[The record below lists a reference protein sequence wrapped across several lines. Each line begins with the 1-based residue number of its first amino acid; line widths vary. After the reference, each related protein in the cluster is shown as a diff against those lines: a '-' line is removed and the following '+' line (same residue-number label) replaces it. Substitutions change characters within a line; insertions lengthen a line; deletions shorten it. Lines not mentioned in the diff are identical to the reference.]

1 MSIFNKNNPRRAA
14 LIRGRLIEVVYFA
27 AMGDALN
34 PDDPYTMS
42 RGVLVAAL
50 EQLGELPGENDLHA
64 ALRYCAEKGYLEVA
78 WRKDGSGTFDQVR
91 LTTAGIDLY
100 EGTLHDRAVYFT
112 SRR

>member
-1 MSIFNKNNPRRAA
+1 MIFDKKNPRRAA
-14 LIRGRLIEVVYFA
+14 LIRGRILEVIYFA

-34 PDDPYTMS
+34 PDDPYSMS
-42 RGVLVAAL
+42 RGVLQAAL
-50 EQLGELPGENDLHA
+50 EQLNELPAETDLHA

-78 WRKDGSGTFDQVR
+78 WRKDGSGSFDSVR

-100 EGTLHDRAVYFT
+100 EGSIHDKAVYFH

>member
-50 EQLGELPGENDLHA
+50 EQLGELPGETDLHA

-78 WRKDGSGTFDQVR
+78 WRKDGSGSFDSVR

-100 EGTLHDRAVYFT
+100 EGTRQDRAVYFA

>member
-14 LIRGRLIEVVYFA
+14 LIRGRILELVYLA

-34 PDDPYTMS
+34 PDDPYSMS
-42 RGVLVAAL
+42 KGVLVAAL
-50 EQLGELPGENDLHA
+50 EQLNELPAENDLHA
-64 ALRYCAEKGYLEVA
+64 ALRYCAEKGYLDVA
-78 WRKDGSGTFDQVR
+78 WRKDGSGSFDSIR

-100 EGTLHDRAVYFT
+100 EGTTSDRGVYFI

>member
-14 LIRGRLIEVVYFA
+14 LIRGRILEVVYFA

-50 EQLGELPGENDLHA
+50 EQLNELPSEADLHA
-64 ALRYCAEKGYLEVA
+64 ALRYCAEKGYLKVA
-78 WRKDGSGTFDQVR
+78 WRKDGTGTFDSVR

-100 EGTLHDRAVYFT
+100 EGTLHDRAVFFT